1 MTNSHVLMETSSL
14 FTCRSVRVAERLALL
29 TSDHGVA
36 GSNSAGGEILP
47 EPKRRF
53 IAQSLSCSPFHRLE
67 MTEILLKGRKTLTHP
82 SIFTCRLLLSVLLES
97 AQSQFIQS
105 VGLIK
110 VVKLINREKG
120 MSYDAYVF
128 VF

>member
-14 FTCRSVRVAERLALL
+14 FTCR
-29 TSDHGVA
+29 
-36 GSNSAGGEILP
+36 
-47 EPKRRF
+47 
-53 IAQSLSCSPFHRLE
+53 
-67 MTEILLKGRKTLTHP
+67 
-82 SIFTCRLLLSVLLES
+82 LLLSVLFES

-110 VVKLINREKG
+110 VVKFINREKG
-120 MSYDAYVF
+120 MIFDAYVF